1 MLGLT
6 QRGGMICAGF
16 NTKGEKI
23 GAGVNKRG
31 RTVEGDERSSLTKY
45 SYTKHFHSGIQ
56 SV

>member
-1 MLGLT
+1 
-6 QRGGMICAGF
+6 MIRAGF